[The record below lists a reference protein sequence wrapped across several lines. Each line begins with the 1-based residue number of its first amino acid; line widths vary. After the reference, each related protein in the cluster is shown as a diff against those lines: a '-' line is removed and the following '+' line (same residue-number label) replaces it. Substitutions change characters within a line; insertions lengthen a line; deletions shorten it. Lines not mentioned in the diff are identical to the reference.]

1 MVECA
6 CKPSTGREKDLYRLK
21 ANPIYRAIPKPP
33 GIHSKTGGW
42 GREPILD
49 GVGSVNPTLK
59 KLRQEGH
66 QKFKVITSY
75 RINPYLKMNKSHSE
89 CGDTNMNR
97 KNRGNNE
104 KGY

>member
-1 MVECA
+1 MPVSLALGE
-6 CKPSTGREKDLYRLK
+6 KKTSIDLRPTRSTEQFPSQEGYTVRLEVGK
-21 ANPIYRAIPKPP
+21 GTHP
-33 GIHSKTGGW
+33 GWRKIT
-42 GREPILD
+42 
-49 GVGSVNPTLK
+49 SVNPTLK

-89 CGDTNMNR
+89 YGDTNMNR